1 MIWWKFLRFNA
12 MEPIFDY
19 AKFSFRSHLKLR
31 EVAEKTGA
39 STSLVGNWNSG
50 KAVPSY
56 EKIAK
61 LIEIGMTAQ
70 ELFGEELGNLLVKNS
85 ATEAKPIDKEQV
97 MSAVRE
103 ALRDLSNGQ

>member
-1 MIWWKFLRFNA
+1 
-12 MEPIFDY
+12 MEPNFDF
-19 AKFSFRSHLKLR
+19 AKFFLKSHLRLR
-31 EVAEKTGA
+31 EVAEQTGA

-56 EKIAK
+56 EKIAR

-70 ELFGEELGNLLVKNS
+70 ELFGDELGDLLVKNS
-85 ATEAKPIDKEQV
+85 SKEKPLDKEQV

-103 ALRDLSNGQ
+103 ALRDLSNG